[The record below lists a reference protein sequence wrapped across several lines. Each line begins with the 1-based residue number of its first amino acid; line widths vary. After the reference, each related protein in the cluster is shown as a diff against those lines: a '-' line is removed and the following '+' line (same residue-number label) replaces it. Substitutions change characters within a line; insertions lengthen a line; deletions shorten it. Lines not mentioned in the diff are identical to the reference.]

1 MLFRLLRFVVR
12 IGHRVK
18 EGRKAGKQE
27 EEEEEEVPAIPPARC
42 LVHAR
47 LVISPEPVARGRT

>member
-1 MLFRLLRFVVR
+1 M
-12 IGHRVK
+12 K
-18 EGRKAGKQE
+18 EGRKAGRQE